1 MTPQLHV
8 TVDYDAFHAFKIAAV
23 HLAGTVQFLLETN
36 DASAFDSLREH
47 LWAQMAALDATR
59 QAATILDYALP
70 KEAADV

>member
-36 DASAFDSLREH
+36 DASAFASLREH
-47 LWAQMAALDATR
+47 LWAQMAALDASR
-59 QAATILDYALP
+59 KAATPLAYTMA
-70 KEAADV
+70 EAADV